1 MILSA
6 ENLGHSYGVR
16 TLFKNISFNIE
27 EGDKIGV
34 IGVNGT
40 GKSTLLRDIAT
51 GEPSEGKITKNG
63 TCVIEYLP
71 QEIGRAHV

>member
-6 ENLGHSYGVR
+6 ENLSHSYGVR

-40 GKSTLLRDIAT
+40 GKSTLLRDIA
-51 GEPSEGKITKNG
+51 PVNQAKAK
-63 TCVIEYLP
+63 LP
-71 QEIGRAHV
+71 KTASA

>member
-34 IGVNGT
+34 IRRT
-40 GKSTLLRDIAT
+40 KRRKDYQKRYLR
-51 GEPSEGKITKNG
+51 N
-63 TCVIEYLP
+63 
-71 QEIGRAHV
+71 

>member
-34 IGVNGT
+34 IGGQKYAASRNSHRRT
-40 GKSTLLRDIAT
+40 KRRKDYQKRHLR
-51 GEPSEGKITKNG
+51 N
-63 TCVIEYLP
+63 
-71 QEIGRAHV
+71 